1 MLKLKLQYF
10 VYLNWRTYS
19 LEKTLM
25 LGKIEGRRRRGQ
37 QRMDGWMASPTQWSW
52 VWVDSGTWWW
62 TGKPGVLQSMGSKRV
77 RHNWVTELNWTNS
90 LLSWWFS
97 CSVVSNSCYPKDCST
112 PGSSVHGIFQAGI
125 LEWAISFSRES
136 SWSRNWTSVSCIAG
150 RLLHLEV
157 DFLLTE
163 LWGNYYCNTLF
174 PIRSHSEGLEVG
186 TSAYEGGWVVDT
198 IQPMTLTSHSLSC
211 LCWWQL
217 YPSICLGKSIRATLE
232 SSLTYHT

>member
-10 VYLNWRTYS
+10 VYLKWRTYS

-37 QRMDGWMASPTQWSW
+37 QRMDGWMASPTQWTW
-52 VWVDSGTWWW
+52 VSVDSGTW

-77 RHNWVTELNWTNS
+77 RHDWMTELNWTNS

-97 CSVVSNSCYPKDCST
+97 CSVVSNFCYPKDCST

-125 LEWAISFSRES
+125 LEWAIFFSRGS
-136 SWSRNWTSVSCIAG
+136 SWSRNWTSDSCIAG
-150 RLLHLEV
+150 RFLHFEV
-157 DFLLTE
+157 DFLPTE
-163 LWGNYYCNTLF
+163 LWGNYHCNTLF
-174 PIRSHSEGLEVG
+174 PVRSHSEGLEVG

-198 IQPMTLTSHSLSC
+198 VQPITLTSHSLFC

-217 YPSICLGKSIRATLE
+217 YPSICLGKSIGATLE
-232 SSLTYHT
+232 SSLNCHT